1 LRHVFAHPAQS
12 QLLRLLRRPAV
23 RQHEHLDTVRSI
35 NNFDK
40 VARVLGLGDPRGFVG
55 DRLPI
60 AKGAPDAVVQAQVT
74 TTNAA
79 ATTATNHICG
89 LGRKPTTE
97 EPAGKSY
104 VRNWKRN
111 IQLAFVIPP
120 FIAKTSIT
128 ATIFL
133 IFIAASVIGLQYTA
147 AYARYRTDRHLTQ
160 ERQRMNAR

>member
-60 AKGAPDAVVQAQVT
+60 SDHDECSGNNRYEPHMWSRSEAYDRRT
-74 TTNAA
+74 CRE
-79 ATTATNHICG
+79 ILC
-89 LGRKPTTE
+89 TE
-97 EPAGKSY
+97 LE
-104 VRNWKRN
+104 RN